1 MSQLQA
7 AATHTYVW
15 MRDFAKQQGNT
26 PGGWI
31 EAEASETWH
40 A

>member
-1 MSQLQA
+1 MLQLQA

-15 MRDFAKQQGNT
+15 MCDFAKQQGNT
-26 PGGWI
+26 PAGWI